1 MKERIPMSEKDLKR
15 LRILTEVKEGKT
27 KQSKAAKILGI
38 TPRQVRRLLCA
49 LRAKGPKGLVSKKL
63 GLRSNNQLHQKK
75 IDEIL
80 SFLKHEDHYDFGPTL
95 TQEYL
100 AESGVT
106 GIGISSVRNVMIKHG
121 LWHPKAIRELK
132 VHPLRLPRSRMGEL
146 IQLDGSEHDWF
157 EGRGPRCTLLVF
169 IDDATSKTMHLKF
182 VKSENT
188 LDYFESTREYIIKHG
203 RPEAFY
209 PDKHGVFR
217 VNHEGALSGDGR
229 TQFSRAMEELDIIL
243 ICANSPQAKGRVER
257 RNRDFQNRLIKAM
270 RIAKICD
277 IEAANAF
284 APSFL
289 DKFNQKFAKE
299 PRDPRNAHRPLLPTQ
314 NLDRIF
320 CLKYKRQL
328 SKNLTLQYDNVT
340 YQVFAH
346 KREYTLRKA
355 EVTIL
360 EMRDGSV
367 SIEHRGKPL
376 SATPFHK
383 IQARTPEC
391 SGKELMA
398 ELAERAAANAD
409 KGSKRYKPVRSHPWK
424 QSRNGRLKRAPTF
437 V

>member
-1 MKERIPMSEKDLKR
+1 L
-15 LRILTEVKEGKT
+15 
-27 KQSKAAKILGI
+27 
-38 TPRQVRRLLCA
+38 
-49 LRAKGPKGLVSKKL
+49 
-63 GLRSNNQLHQKK
+63 
-75 IDEIL
+75 
-80 SFLKHEDHYDFGPTL
+80 
-95 TQEYL
+95 
-100 AESGVT
+100 
-106 GIGISSVRNVMIKHG
+106 
-121 LWHPKAIRELK
+121 
-132 VHPLRLPRSRMGEL
+132 
-146 IQLDGSEHDWF
+146 
-157 EGRGPRCTLLVF
+157 
-169 IDDATSKTMHLKF
+169 HLKF

-188 LDYFESTREYIIKHG
+188 LDYFEATREYIVKHG

-284 APSFL
+284 TSSFL

-346 KREYTLRKA
+346 KREYTLKKA
-355 EVTIL
+355 EVTVL

-376 SATPFHK
+376 SAAPFHK

-398 ELAERAAANAD
+398 ELVDKAAEIAA
-409 KGSKRYKPVRSHPWK
+409 KGPRRYKPTRNHPWK
-424 QSRNGRLKRAPTF
+424 QSRSGRLKKPPTF